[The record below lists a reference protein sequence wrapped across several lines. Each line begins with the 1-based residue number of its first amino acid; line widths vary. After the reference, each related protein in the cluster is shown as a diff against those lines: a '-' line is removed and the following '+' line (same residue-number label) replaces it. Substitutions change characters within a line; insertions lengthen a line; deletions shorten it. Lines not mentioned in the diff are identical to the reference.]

1 MPTLQLLLFN
11 KVLEVLVSAVREE
24 IEIKEIEIGK
34 EEENSY
40 CLQRTR
46 YYI

>member
-34 EEENSY
+34 E
-40 CLQRTR
+40 
-46 YYI
+46 